1 MFLGFPDGAVVK
13 NPPAMQEM
21 GVQSLDR
28 DDPLEEKMATHSSV
42 LFWRIP
48 WTEEPGGL
56 QSMGS
61 QRVGHDRAHAH
72 THTHTHARARTILCL
87 QNVLSCLT
95 AQDAIKYK
103 LEMIG
108 VLNMAL
114 VERKKVKCDLGQSHH
129 FSDPQVPQ
137 PQNTLQML
145 KDHTGE

>member
-1 MFLGFPDGAVVK
+1 MVAKSTGLALGKCGF
-13 NPPAMQEM
+13 NPW
-21 GVQSLDR
+21 LR
-28 DDPLEEKMATHSSV
+28 T
-42 LFWRIP
+42 IP
-48 WTEEPGGL
+48 WRRKWQPTPVFLSGESHGQRSLAGCNPWGHKESNTTE
-56 QSMGS
+56 
-61 QRVGHDRAHAH
+61 HTHAH
-72 THTHTHARARTILCL
+72 TCTILCL